1 MRSNR
6 AWTFA
11 GALAVAAALALAV
24 PPRAAGQGD
33 PKAVP
38 RTPDGHPDFSGTYD
52 TATLTPLDR
61 PRAFGDNLFLTEAQ
75 AKRLA
80 TEEAGRTFERG
91 LPSDPNRDAPPVG
104 GDGSTGAA
112 GNVGGYNTF
121 WIDRGTDAILV
132 DGKFRTSIITNPA
145 NGQVPRVNA
154 AGRAR
159 QAARFAQPTSD
170 AAENDA
176 RGGAGAYDNPEQR
189 PLSERCLLGFGST
202 AGPPALPVLYNN
214 LKQIVQTKD
223 GVMILNEMDHDARI
237 IPFDKPHAPS
247 AIRKWMGDSVA
258 HWDGDTLVIDTTN
271 FTDKTRFRGSTEDLH
286 VVERFSYT
294 DANAVLY
301 QFTVEDPQTWDTSWG
316 GEYPWPR
323 TDDHIYEYACHEGNY
338 ALGDAL
344 RGERLLEQEKAAVES
359 GR

>member
-52 TATLTPLDR
+52 TATLTDLER
-61 PRAFGDNLFLTEAQ
+61 PRAFGDNLFLSEAV

-80 TEEAGRTFERG
+80 DEEASRVAQRA

-121 WIDRGTDAILV
+121 WIDRGTSNILV

-145 NGQVPRVNA
+145 NGRVPAMNA

-159 QAARFAQPTSD
+159 QAARFRPTSD
-170 AAENDA
+170 TAEN
-176 RGGAGAYDNPEQR
+176 GGQLGAGAYDNPEQR
-189 PLSERCLLGFGST
+189 PLGERCLLGFGST
-202 AGPPALPVLYNN
+202 SGPPALPVLYNN

-223 GVMILNEMDHDARI
+223 SVMILVEMNHDARI
-237 IPFDKPHAPS
+237 VPFDKPHAP
-247 AIRKWMGDSVA
+247 ATIRKWVGDSVA

-271 FTDKTRFRGSTEDLH
+271 FTDQTRFRGSSENLH
-286 VVERFSYT
+286 VIERFSYS
-294 DANAVLY
+294 DAKTILY
-301 QFTVEDPQTWDTSWG
+301 QFTVEDPQTWDASWG

-323 TDDHIYEYACHEGNY
+323 TDEHIYEYACHEGNY
-338 ALGDAL
+338 ALGDIL
-344 RGERLLEQEKAAVES
+344 RGERLLEAEKAAAES